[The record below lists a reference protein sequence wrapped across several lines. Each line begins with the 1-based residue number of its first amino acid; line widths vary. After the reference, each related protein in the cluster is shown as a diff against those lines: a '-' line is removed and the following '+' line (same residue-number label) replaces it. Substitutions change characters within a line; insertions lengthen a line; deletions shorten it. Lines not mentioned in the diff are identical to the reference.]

1 MSNRSPNVTL
11 PSACQAKMQFDAKY
25 IHELATWKWSTKINF
40 GQAYFASESLFK
52 VNTKT
57 NDFPSF
63 VRSGTF
69 VGF

>member
-1 MSNRSPNVTL
+1 
-11 PSACQAKMQFDAKY
+11 MQFDAKY

-40 GQAYFASESLFK
+40 GKAYFASESLFK

>member
-1 MSNRSPNVTL
+1 
-11 PSACQAKMQFDAKY
+11 MQFDAKY
-25 IHELATWKWSTKINF
+25 IHELATRKWSTKINF
-40 GQAYFASESLFK
+40 GQADFASESLYK